1 MSMPQGRLVRIH
13 PDHPEP
19 RKIERAADALGD
31 GRLIGWPTDT
41 GYALACGLYNRRG
54 LDLLRKLR
62 GLDAKHPF
70 TFAVANLS
78 RITHYGVV
86 ENRDFG
92 YLKRM
97 LPGPYTIVLRSTK
110 VVPRILHNKRKA
122 VGVRVINHPVSQALI
137 EACGE
142 AIITTS
148 AVIEGRHL
156 AYPEEIKDVFGHA
169 LDQIL
174 DVEYLPANESSVIDL
189 SGTHPKVLRE
199 GLGDLSWFEH

>member
-1 MSMPQGRLVRIH
+1 MSMPQGRLVRVH
-13 PDHPEP
+13 PDYPEP
-19 RKIERAADALGD
+19 RKIERAAEALRN
-31 GRLIGWPTDT
+31 GRLIAWPTDT

-62 GLDAKHPF
+62 GLDASHPF
-70 TFAVANLS
+70 TFAVKNLS
-78 RITHYGVV
+78 RVTHYGVV

-92 YLKRM
+92 YLKRV

-122 VGVRVINHPVSQALI
+122 VGIRVIDHPVSRALVD
-137 EACGE
+137 AMDQ

-148 AVIEGRHL
+148 AVADGHHL

-189 SGTHPKVLRE
+189 SGTHPRVLRE